1 MENFKVRVRLYGRE
15 VMALVVAA
23 ESATEAR
30 NKVDEMGI
38 QYKSVVSISI
48 VK

>member
-1 MENFKVRVRLYGRE
+1 MANFKVRVRLYGRE

-23 ESATEAR
+23 ESAAEAC
-30 NKVDEMGI
+30 NKVDAMGV
-38 QYKSVVSISI
+38 QYQSVVSVSI

>member
-1 MENFKVRVRLYGRE
+1 MKNFKVRVRLYGQN

-23 ESATEAR
+23 ESAAEAC
-30 NKVDEMGI
+30 NKVDEMGV
-38 QYKSVVSISI
+38 QYKSVVSVSI